1 MRSQAT
7 RVFVAL
13 VLGVV
18 LGAIA
23 ALRGLVPFI
32 EPIGTLWINAVRMT
46 VIPLVVALL
55 VTGVTSASAK
65 RVGRM
70 GAQSV
75 GLFFVLLA
83 LASLF
88 TAVVAPFAFR
98 PLTIDPASSAALRA
112 SAHIQTPNPADLSF
126 TGWLVSLIPVNP
138 IKAAAD
144 GQLLPV
150 IVFTVM
156 FSLALSKLQPVT
168 ARPIV
173 RLFATLAEALVI
185 VVRWVLALA
194 PFGVFALSF
203 ALSAKTGSSDMGKA
217 LGYFIGLAVVLL
229 LVAGLGLYIFASVL
243 GGVRIGTFARAA
255 FPAQVVGFTSRSS
268 LAALPAM
275 IEGSRDVLKL
285 PQEVIGFVL
294 PFAVSVFK
302 ATSPIFWTLGALFVG
317 KLYGIELSAA
327 QLATIGATSIA
338 LNASTPPIPSGGLL
352 IEAPLFAAVGL
363 PVEGIGILIAIDAIP
378 DAMKSAFNVAADM
391 AVATV
396 VARWNLAPAG
406 ADSLERERS
415 APEETSAA

>member
-1 MRSQAT
+1 M
-7 RVFVAL
+7 L
-13 VLGVV
+13 
-18 LGAIA
+18 
-23 ALRGLVPFI
+23 PFI
-32 EPIGTLWINAVRMT
+32 EPVGTLWINAVRMT
-46 VIPLVVALL
+46 VIPLVVSLL

-70 GAQSV
+70 GAQSI
-75 GLFFVLLA
+75 GLFIVLLA

-98 PLTIDPASSAALRA
+98 PLVIDPASSAALRA
-112 SAHIQTPNPADLSF
+112 SANIKPPNPADLAC

-138 IKAAAD
+138 IKAASD

-150 IVFTVM
+150 IVFTII
-156 FSLALSKLQPVT
+156 FSLALTKLDSAT
-168 ARPIV
+168 ARPII
-173 RLFATLAEALVI
+173 RLFEALSEALVI

-194 PFGVFALSF
+194 PFGVFALAF
-203 ALSAKTGSSDMGKA
+203 ALAAKTGSAEMGKA

-229 LVAGLGLYIFASVL
+229 LIAGVGLYLFASVL
-243 GGVRIGTFARAA
+243 GGVSMRAFARAA
-255 FPAQVVGFTSRSS
+255 FPAQAVGFASRSS
-268 LAALPAM
+268 LAALPSM
-275 IEGSRDVLKL
+275 IEGSREVLKL
-285 PQEVIGFVL
+285 PQEVTGFVL

-327 QLATIGATSIA
+327 QLATIGAASIA

-396 VARWNLAPAG
+396 VARWNPLPTA
-406 ADSLERERS
+406 STTSENLS
-415 APEETSAA
+415 AQVKETSVA